1 MWWLLFGGI
10 AGFAL
15 ILYGCLG
22 VWLSRRVKA
31 LDRELGMA
39 RDRIATLSGP
49 AGEST
54 SGVRT
59 YDQA

>member
-15 ILYGCLG
+15 ILHGCLG
-22 VWLSRRVKA
+22 MWLLRRVKA
-31 LDRELGMA
+31 LNRELDAA
-39 RDRIATLSGP
+39 RDRIATISG
-49 AGEST
+49 ASGTST